1 MLIKRHRDGFTLIVV
16 CACLFFCSGLVIS
29 YYRFYYQQALT
40 YHRLSSSWIHES
52 QDNLNRFRNSIINSQ

>member
-40 YHRLSSSWIHES
+40 YHRLSVYRVVGFMRAKTI
-52 QDNLNRFRNSIINSQ
+52 